1 MLTFKWLKAVFT
13 SHSPRIIQAMHLH
26 WSSITPIVWWNSGRK
41 GMWTSENSNRWRK
54 CCTPGKIRLAIVWFF
69 GMKTTK
75 QLRMIYDVTA
85 STKCCKMNMVDSSF
99 QLMED
104 FNGSVNFD
112 FRVGDDRMSYWVSFL
127 DGTQRVLLFTDL
139 KYIVS
144 EANSASGLEQV
155 RYECQVTFLTWFE
168 KCEILLLICPVL
180 WQLGLRRMATYG
192 FCLRFWL
199 CFY

>member
-1 MLTFKWLKAVFT
+1 
-13 SHSPRIIQAMHLH
+13 
-26 WSSITPIVWWNSGRK
+26 
-41 GMWTSENSNRWRK
+41 
-54 CCTPGKIRLAIVWFF
+54 
-69 GMKTTK
+69 
-75 QLRMIYDVTA
+75 MIYDVTA

-155 RYECQVTFLTWFE
+155 RYECQVTFLT
-168 KCEILLLICPVL
+168 
-180 WQLGLRRMATYG
+180 
-192 FCLRFWL
+192 
-199 CFY
+199 